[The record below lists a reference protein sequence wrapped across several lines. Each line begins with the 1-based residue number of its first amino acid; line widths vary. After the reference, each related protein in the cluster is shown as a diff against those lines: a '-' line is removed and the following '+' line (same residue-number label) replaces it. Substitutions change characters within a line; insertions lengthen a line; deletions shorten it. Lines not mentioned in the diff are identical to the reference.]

1 MYSGKFTNENR
12 SPKGEITSEKKLH
25 CTIEK
30 IGGYDDLNVKTKRI
44 NALHG
49 IFDNKT
55 LSFGSFVKK
64 LSVRYTFLGK
74 IRKFLFMERK
84 TKLTEQ
90 PAATMEVDNPVEAVI
105 GASLSGEPVSDVTI
119 NEKVYFSTNARLVSY
134 FRAPIN
140 YVRHLVFERITKLL
154 SCEGM
159 LARSIRTLV
168 FTRTV
173 KATKG
178 EGVIARS
185 KDNTFYTS
193 KEALAG
199 SAPSDIQTLEHTMT
213 GTSHEAVASS
223 GGGADVVI
231 DVVSAIGHTANLA
244 FWYYPELVG
253 DGELVLKQSY
263 SAVQNNYELE
273 VN

>member
-1 MYSGKFTNENR
+1 MYSGKITHEEIA
-12 SPKGEITSEKKLH
+12 PKGKLEKEKKVH

-30 IGGYDDLNVKTKRI
+30 IGGYDGLNVKAKRI
-44 NALHG
+44 NALYG
-49 IFDNKT
+49 LFDNKT

-90 PAATMEVDNPVEAVI
+90 PAATMEVDNPIEAVV

-134 FRAPIN
+134 FRAPID
-140 YVRHLVFERITKLL
+140 YVRYLFFERVTKLL
-154 SCEGM
+154 SCEGKI
-159 LARSIRTLV
+159 ARSIRTMQV
-168 FTRTV
+168 TRTS

-178 EGVIARS
+178 EGVLTRS

-193 KEALAG
+193 KQAIAE
-199 SAPSDIQTLEHTMT
+199 SAPSDVQTLEHTMT
-213 GTSHEAVASS
+213 GTAHEATAIS

-231 DVVSAIGHTANLA
+231 DAVQAVNHTAKLA
-244 FWYYPELVG
+244 SWIYPELVG
-253 DGELVLKQSY
+253 DVLIIRQAY
-263 SAVQNNYELE
+263 SATQNGIDLE
-273 VN
+273 VT